1 MRYLLHSHSIHYY
14 LLVCSKWPKEVVIT
28 SVVVILALVYIGS
41 CNLYQSLWSSHL
53 RYLVQSLQK
62 ILSIGLRKRPKALV
76 LLVLVYIGSCNLY
89 LALLT
94 SDVMNLVHSFLSN
107 LAFCLISLRHI
118 FCIQFFPEDL
128 DSVSD
133 VQSSLG
139 LFFPLS
145 AFRLSFSSRLLHSF
159 RYC

>member
-76 LLVLVYIGSCNLY
+76 LLVLVYKGSYNLY

-94 SDVMNLVHSFLSN
+94 SDVMYLVHSFLSH

-118 FCIQFFPEDL
+118 FCL

-133 VQSSLG
+133 VWSSLG